1 MLTVYELAQ
10 AFSSETNRCIFLT
23 GKAGTGKTTFLR
35 QLRES
40 TNKNM
45 AVVAPTGVAA
55 INAGG
60 VTIHSLFQ
68 LPIRFISPTP
78 QSHRQMIAEA
88 RIRQQ
93 KRNMLYHLELLV
105 IDEVS
110 MVRADIMDA
119 IDAMLRRFKYKPQV
133 PFGGVQ
139 VLMIGDLFQLSPV
152 VTADEQ
158 DRMRTYYSGPYF
170 FNSHVLQLV
179 KPVYIE
185 LDHVFRQQNLQF
197 VELLN
202 EIRQNCLTKKGIAL
216 LESRY
221 IPDYVNTD
229 KDFHISLVTHNS
241 LADNI
246 NNSKLEQLRG
256 KEKVFI
262 AKVDGN
268 FPENSYPN
276 DKELRLKIGARV
288 MFIRNDEQPEK
299 RFYNGK
305 IGVIKNFTD
314 EGILIECA
322 NSEQIL
328 LQQMSWENIRYDE
341 DTATGKITENILGT
355 YIQYPLRLAWAITIH
370 KSQGLTFDKVIIDA
384 ARAFASGQVY
394 VALSRCRTLEGI
406 VLTSKI
412 DQVKLDND
420 RQVLNYVVSQP
431 DVDTVS
437 KQLPQAKYE
446 YIKIMINDIFDFEAV
461 SKQTE
466 QLIRQVNEVKS
477 FNKPTTEFL
486 AELKNH
492 LQPLDEVG
500 KKFQLQINNLLQSGN
515 TDKLRERLSAAQSYF
530 SPKIEHIN
538 SSIANLPCR
547 CSNKA
552 EAEEFCKLL
561 QNIYSDLQLKIK
573 LMCAAKDNISV
584 ESILGV
590 KNKFVA
596 QTINLYKLLEKPES
610 KEKPQKVKS
619 AQKKTAKRLNEDMAD
634 EFIAFPQL
642 LKLLFAKTDKLKLTV
657 KQCIEISQRLPRTK
671 SELKSLETIKYGNG
685 KENTDMILD
694 MVNTYIEDKG
704 IMRFVDMMW
713 N

>member
-60 VTIHSLFQ
+60 VTIHSFFQ
-68 LPIRFISPTP
+68 LPIRFIAPTP
-78 QSHRQMIAEA
+78 QSHRQMIADS

-119 IDAMLRRFKYKPQV
+119 VDAMLRRFKYKPNI

-152 VTADEQ
+152 VTAEEQ
-158 DRMRTYYSGPYF
+158 EQMKMYYSGPYF
-170 FNSHVLQLV
+170 FNSHALQLV

-185 LDHVFRQQNLQF
+185 LDHVFRQQNMQF

-202 EIRQNCLTKKGIAL
+202 EIRQNCLTEKGKAL

-221 IPDYVNTD
+221 IPDYVNKD
-229 KDFHISLVTHNS
+229 SDFHISLVTHNNI
-241 LADNI
+241 ADNI
-246 NNSKLEQLRG
+246 NNNKLEQLRG
-256 KEKVFI
+256 KEEVFVAEI
-262 AKVDGN
+262 EGN

-276 DKELRLKIGARV
+276 DKELRLKAGARI
-288 MFIRNDEQPEK
+288 MFIRNDEQSEK

-305 IGVIKNFTD
+305 IGVIERFTD

-322 NSEQIL
+322 NHEKIL
-328 LQQMSWENIRYDE
+328 LQQMTWKNIRYDE
-341 DTATGKITENILGT
+341 DVASGKITENILGT
-355 YIQYPLRLAWAITIH
+355 YTQYPLRLAWAITIH

-384 ARAFASGQVY
+384 ARAFAAGQVY

-412 DQVKLDND
+412 DNVRLDND
-420 RQVLNYVVSQP
+420 RQVLNYVENQP
-431 DVDTVS
+431 DADAVS

-446 YIKIMINDIFDFEAV
+446 YVKLMLDDIFDFEAV
-461 SKQTE
+461 SKQTV
-466 QLIRQVNEVKS
+466 QLIKQVKEASS
-477 FNKPTTEFL
+477 FNKPTITFL
-486 AELKNH
+486 DDLNNQIKS
-492 LQPLDEVG
+492 LDDVG
-500 KKFQLQINNLLQSGN
+500 KKFQVQINGLLQAGN
-515 TDKLRERLSAAQSYF
+515 NDKLANRLEAAEKYF
-530 SPKIEHIN
+530 SPKIELLN
-538 SSIANLPCR
+538 NSIANLPCR
-547 CSNKA
+547 CTNKA
-552 EAEEFCKLL
+552 DAEDFCKLM
-561 QNIYSDLQLKIK
+561 QNIYSDLQLKIS
-573 LMCAAKDNISV
+573 LMSAVKSDMSAEK
-584 ESILGV
+584 ILNV
-590 KNKFVA
+590 KNNFKA
-596 QTINLYKLLEKPES
+596 QTINTIKLLEKRET
-610 KEKPQKVKS
+610 KVKTNS
-619 AQKKTAKRLNEDMAD
+619 QTKKTVKRLNDDLAD
-634 EFIAFPQL
+634 EFVAFPQI
-642 LKLLFAKTDKLKLTV
+642 LKVLFTQTDKLRLTA
-657 KQCIEISQRLPRTK
+657 KQCIDISQHLPRTRE
-671 SELKSLETIKYGNG
+671 ELKSLDTIKYGNG
-685 KENTDMILD
+685 KENTELILAI
-694 MVNTYIEDKG
+694 VNRFIEEKG
-704 IMRFVDMMW
+704 IERFVDMMW
-713 N
+713 K